1 VSKVAALLVG
11 VISAATLTPTSP
23 AHAFAALASTARTL
37 AAPISTAPACRE
49 VVIPVTM
56 PLAGTQTVAGS
67 LCWSGAAPSPTV
79 QILLAGATYNRS
91 YWDFP
96 HQPDVYS
103 YVRRAAAAGYTTL
116 ALDRPGTGASSHPSG
131 ALLTNATEASAVHQ
145 VVNAARLGKLS
156 PTPFTRVLLAGH
168 SYGSVIAWY
177 EAATYS
183 DVDALLITGM
193 AHEFQPTAAI
203 PGAAALIPQSSDS
216 HFATR
221 PFDPTYLTT
230 RSGFRQVLWHGDHDD
245 PSVISADEATKDT
258 VTTAELADTLVA
270 QAAPTTDAITV
281 PVLAA
286 AGQQDLAYAA
296 AISHEAAH
304 YPHSPCVAIHLQP
317 DAGHDLNLSPHAPDW
332 FTAALAWATHALAPT
347 GTPPHC

>member
-1 VSKVAALLVG
+1 V
-11 VISAATLTPTSP
+11 TL
-23 AHAFAALASTARTL
+23 
-37 AAPISTAPACRE
+37 
-49 VVIPVTM
+49 

-103 YVRRAAAAGYTTL
+103 YVRRAVAAGYTTL

-168 SYGSVIAWY
+168 SYGSVVAWY

-193 AHEFQPTAAI
+193 AHEVQPAAAI
-203 PGAAALIPQSSDS
+203 PVAASLVPQSSDP
-216 HFATR
+216 HFASR
-221 PFDPTYLTT
+221 PLDPTYLTT
-230 RSGFRQVLWHGDHDD
+230 SPGSRQVFWHGDHDD
-245 PSVISADEATKDT
+245 PAVISADEATKDT
-258 VTTAELADTLVA
+258 VTTA
-270 QAAPTTDAITV
+270 
-281 PVLAA
+281 
-286 AGQQDLAYAA
+286 
-296 AISHEAAH
+296 
-304 YPHSPCVAIHLQP
+304 
-317 DAGHDLNLSPHAPDW
+317 
-332 FTAALAWATHALAPT
+332 ALAWAAHALAPI
-347 GTPPHC
+347 GTSPHC